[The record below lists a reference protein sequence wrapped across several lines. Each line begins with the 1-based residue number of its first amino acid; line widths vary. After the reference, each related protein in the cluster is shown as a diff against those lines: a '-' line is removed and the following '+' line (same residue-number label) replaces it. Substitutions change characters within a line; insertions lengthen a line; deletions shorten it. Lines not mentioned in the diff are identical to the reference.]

1 MTSLTHRQQNS
12 GEAGFTLIE
21 LLVVIV
27 IIGILAAI
35 ALPAFLL
42 QQQKGQDGAAKSN
55 ARNLV
60 THLHAC
66 FQEESGF
73 TGCTARLADET
84 GLPIGV
90 GPNTVRIASESATGY
105 SVSATSKAT
114 TGGAPHEFTIT
125 FTQTEGFLR
134 QCTPA
139 DKGGCPEDTDGDGSG
154 EW

>member
-1 MTSLTHRQQNS
+1 MTLTHRQNS

-21 LLVVIV
+21 LLVVVV
-27 IIGILAAI
+27 IIGILAGI

-60 THLHAC
+60 SHLHAC
-66 FQEESGF
+66 FQEENGF
-73 TGCTARLADET
+73 TGCTARLAADT

-90 GPNTVRIASESATGY
+90 GINTVRITSESSTGY

-114 TGGAPHEFTIT
+114 TGGAPHEFTISFDQLT
-125 FTQTEGFLR
+125 GFQRL
-134 QCTPA
+134 CVPA
-139 DKGGCPEDTDGDGSG
+139 EKGGCPEDTDGDGSG